1 GRGGGRAGKQ
11 QIAELVARQ
20 VDASGAEVAKSMK
33 PEQRE
38 QWQAMNNQMEQ
49 FKRDKPVLPQAP
61 ALTDVGP
68 VAPTTYLLKRGDW
81 RSKGKEAPPGFLSA
95 IEDRY
100 ASIPPAAP
108 GTRTTGRRAVL
119 AEWLTRPDHPLT
131 ARVIVNRLWMHHFGR
146 GIVATPSDFGVQ

>member
-1 GRGGGRAGKQ
+1 CHDHKFDPITQEDYYRLQAFFAALQPANVPVGRPEEIARFQEAQRAWEAKTADLRKRLSELEEPARQKFTAKRKARFPEEYQQMYDTPPAERTPRQQ

-68 VAPTTYLLKRGDW
+68 V
-81 RSKGKEAPPGFLSA
+81 
-95 IEDRY
+95 
-100 ASIPPAAP
+100 
-108 GTRTTGRRAVL
+108 
-119 AEWLTRPDHPLT
+119 
-131 ARVIVNRLWMHHFGR
+131 
-146 GIVATPSDFGVQ
+146 